1 MAHGKK
7 RWIET
12 YDGRLKK
19 SNDKTWSDKKSD
31 LHRWKGWKRPYE
43 CPDCREIWRPYEEHN
58 AKVRKVQESL
68 EAKYLLEFPDVEN
81 DRPDK
86 HGLLALTYSEF
97 LAKYKSD
104 CWNHKRKWVN
114 ERMTINYVRPPWHD
128 DQCDACAMK
137 DRAQDKF
144 WRTAPRRS
152 KKWYKQTHNR
162 ISRAEDHRICRKALF
177 DDDAED
183 LFTKTKKDISWWLD

>member
-31 LHRWKGWKRPYE
+31 LHRWKGWERPYK
-43 CPDCREIWRPYEEHN
+43 CPDCREIWRPYDEHN
-58 AKVRKVQESL
+58 AKVKSV
-68 EAKYLLEFPDVEN
+68 EAVVEAEYYEEFPDMKK
-81 DRPDK
+81 DYDDPYTSL
-86 HGLLALTYSEF
+86 GYSEF
-97 LAKYKSD
+97 RAKYNID
-104 CWNHKRKWVN
+104 RWNHKRRWMN
-114 ERMTINYVRPPWHD
+114 ERMPINYARPPWHD
-128 DQCDACAMK
+128 DQCDACAAK

-152 KKWYKQTHNR
+152 KKWYKQTRNR
-162 ISRAEDHRICRKALF
+162 ISRAEDHRICRKALL
-177 DDDAED
+177 DEDAED
-183 LFTKTKKDISWWLD
+183 LFTKSKKDVAWWLD